1 MVIFKC
7 LCTIQKDQEK
17 EKNIFIMLRR
27 FRETI
32 KNCRTTEVIV
42 DVLCF
47 NSNFKP
53 KTMFEI
59 IYVPAISAHLLFLV
73 IIKTLFGSSYFGNL
87 DIQPHRYGF
96 DVNLREK
103 RGLQI
108 IIKKNVRWFTPTQ
121 SAPII

>member
-1 MVIFKC
+1 
-7 LCTIQKDQEK
+7 
-17 EKNIFIMLRR
+17 MLRR

-96 DVNLREK
+96 EVNLREK
-103 RGLQI
+103 KGLANT
-108 IIKKNVRWFTPTQ
+108 KKMLVLLPLKVRALFKQPTYTLHRD
-121 SAPII
+121 